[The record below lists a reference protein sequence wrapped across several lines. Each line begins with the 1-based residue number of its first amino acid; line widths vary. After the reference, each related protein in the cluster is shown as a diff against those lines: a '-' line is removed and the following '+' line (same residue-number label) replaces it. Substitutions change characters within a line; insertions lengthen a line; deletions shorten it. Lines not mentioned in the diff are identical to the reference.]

1 MALFNKHWGYPAWV
15 DADEMVDGLESID
28 LEDREV
34 WDVAEDGDLP
44 TGRDPLEILL
54 ALEALEVTS

>member
-15 DADEMVDGLESID
+15 DADDLIDGLEALD
-28 LEDREV
+28 LESREV
-34 WDVAEDGDLP
+34 WDVAEDGDIP

-54 ALEALEVTS
+54 ALEALDAA